1 MRPFYIEGSTIFG
14 IGILLVSTSKGVMTH
29 VDAEKLNEGGR
40 LLGYVY

>member
-1 MRPFYIEGSTIFG
+1 MSQDNNDTSDVKSVSPTD
-14 IGILLVSTSKGVMTH
+14 STSKGVMTH